1 MENDHT
7 PAPELEPR
15 EPTLADLVALCRWLN
30 AAGAAYIVIG
40 GFAMRAAG
48 YVRQTMDVDLLVAA
62 GIENEQRV
70 YAALSHLPDNA
81 VRELHAGELEQYSVI
96 RVADEII
103 VDLMKSA
110 GGIEYG
116 AAMREVTTVLV
127 EGVPIP
133 FASPGLL
140 WRMKAKTYRAKDE
153 PDRLFLRQWFE
164 NQGQQ
169 PPAN

>member
-7 PAPELEPR
+7 PPSELEPR

-30 AAGAAYIVIG
+30 TAGAAYIVIG

-48 YVRQTMDVDLLVAA
+48 YVRQTMDVDLLVAT
-62 GIENEQRV
+62 GSDNERRV
-70 YAALSHLPDNA
+70 YEALSHLPDNA
-81 VRELHAGELEQYSVI
+81 VRELTPGDLDQSAVI

-110 GGIEYG
+110 GGIEYDE
-116 AAMREVTTVLV
+116 AAREITTVTV
-127 EGVPIP
+127 NDVPIP
-133 FASPGLL
+133 FASPSLL
-140 WRMKAKTYRAKDE
+140 WRMKAKTCRAKDE

-164 NQGQQ
+164 NQGER
-169 PPAN
+169 PPSN